1 MIPGDGWEVLHRNPL
16 LSFPEPEWQP
26 VAFFVPVTHSQ
37 GMVVVTLVLVD
48 GQLVAS
54 NGKLRRA

>member
-1 MIPGDGWEVLHRNPL
+1 MIRGDGWEALHRNPL
-16 LSFPEPEWQP
+16 SSLEAEWQP

-54 NGKLRRA
+54 NGKLRRV